1 MLQDE
6 WREGAQALLGIGV
19 TGFPNLYVMYG
30 PNTNLGHSSIVYM
43 LESQMAYIRQCVQR
57 ILSDNLRYVDV
68 KPEAQERYNDEMQ
81 KRLQNS
87 VWQTGCSSW
96 YVNEF
101 GRNTA
106 NWPGF
111 TFEYRLRT
119 RQPNWTHFDLAT
131 A

>member
-1 MLQDE
+1 MPFLVMSLVFQKIKTAPMPFFI
-6 WREGAQALLGIGV
+6 RPIAKGIADQV
-19 TGFPNLYVMYG
+19 MKAFVEPNVS
-30 PNTNLGHSSIVYM
+30 N
-43 LESQMAYIRQCVQR
+43 
-57 ILSDNLRYVDV
+57 NLRYVDV